1 MSAKFLFR
9 LIFLCDTLNS
19 WIYFKSIS
27 RALELLAAY
36 SHDRQPLHPGGCGCL
51 PRSNSPYTQF
61 FKDTRQEMRKV
72 VTPTRN
78 EVQSTTIIVIATV
91 FIFAAYFA
99 LVDATL
105 GHGVDQLIVKLTKH

>member
-1 MSAKFLFR
+1 MSKTAVAETHEEGTMVEQAVSGPARLVQFL
-9 LIFLCDTLNS
+9 
-19 WIYFKSIS
+19 
-27 RALELLAAY
+27 
-36 SHDRQPLHPGGCGCL
+36 
-51 PRSNSPYTQF
+51 
-61 FKDTRQEMRKV
+61 KDTRQEMRKV

-91 FIFAAYFA
+91 FVFAAYFA

>member
-1 MSAKFLFR
+1 MSKTAVAETHEEGTMVEQAVTGPAR
-9 LIFLCDTLNS
+9 LV
-19 WIYFKSIS
+19 
-27 RALELLAAY
+27 
-36 SHDRQPLHPGGCGCL
+36 
-51 PRSNSPYTQF
+51 QF

-78 EVQSTTIIVIATV
+78 EVQSTTLIVIATV

-99 LVDATL
+99 LIDATL